1 MFQRPNAVLV
11 TEELVPSINKGHFF
25 TNQAQL
31 TWLDN
36 DNQVIVT
43 YGCKVCFSQFNTRQ
57 AVGIHIG
64 KIHNAKPVNTNLSS
78 NPIRAI
84 ENIIADRDYWKK
96 RALKLER
103 QLRALGKALTIED

>member
-11 TEELVPSINKGHFF
+11 TDEAVPSINKGHFF
-25 TNQAQL
+25 TNQSKL
-31 TWLDN
+31 TWLEEN
-36 DNQVIVT
+36 NQVIVT
-43 YGCKVCFSQFNTRQ
+43 YGCKVCFAQFNTSQ

-64 KIHNAKPVNTNLSS
+64 KIHNKTTVTNTSS